1 MRSRGVAIILAL
13 AHGGLFFQGEVL
25 GLAGSAG
32 VCPCAR
38 DVRAVLRLV
47 ERFGRRGTEPFE
59 LFRSEFGQN
68 SWNPGR
74 ILGIRTEFLESAEN
88 HENQNSEKASNY
100 LLYKEGP

>member
-59 LFRSEFGQN
+59 LFRSEFLESKENHEKPSEFGQN
-68 SWNPGR
+68 SWNP
-74 ILGIRTEFLESAEN
+74 
-88 HENQNSEKASNY
+88 
-100 LLYKEGP
+100 